1 MSKMLI
7 KGNEN
12 CFVIECFRIC
22 EESSYEMLIDIINE
36 VREALEE
43 FDLNW
48 VTYEQLYVLEL
59 MLIESDARRFITEAI
74 EIEKEITSSEVRERA
89 KGKIMVD
96 CPDYNKNRSKLI
108 KLLNQINAVANSE
121 GRGRDDL

>member
-1 MSKMLI
+1 MLI
-7 KGNEN
+7 E
-12 CFVIECFRIC
+12 
-22 EESSYEMLIDIINE
+22 IISE
-36 VREALEE
+36 VREAIEE

-96 CPDYNKNRSKLI
+96 CPEYNKNRTKLI
-108 KLLNQINAVANSE
+108 KLFN
-121 GRGRDDL
+121 